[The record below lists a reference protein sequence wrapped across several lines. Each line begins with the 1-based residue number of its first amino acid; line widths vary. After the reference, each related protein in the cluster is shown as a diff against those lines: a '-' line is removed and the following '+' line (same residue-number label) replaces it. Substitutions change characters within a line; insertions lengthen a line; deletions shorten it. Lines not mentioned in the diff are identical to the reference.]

1 MSQNCQYSQYKKS
14 GLEQSLF
21 CSLTGKYCIKQRYC
35 PTERRL
41 VNTDDWRACTQL
53 TKEGLQMANKK
64 SSKKKTNNIASTK
77 TVTKP
82 VIEAKEVK
90 VIAEEEPKTEK
101 AENKVMEYE
110 VILATPAYFIINK
123 EGVNL
128 TIKKQNNYKKGDMVS
143 L

>member
-1 MSQNCQYSQYKKS
+1 
-14 GLEQSLF
+14 
-21 CSLTGKYCIKQRYC
+21 
-35 PTERRL
+35 
-41 VNTDDWRACTQL
+41 
-53 TKEGLQMANKK
+53 MANKK